1 MLLDYDIR
9 NIIARM
15 QTLTEHIYHLAPPG
29 GLFDE
34 TAIANL
40 FPESTTGARALLVHR
55 AVQAGEI
62 LRLKP
67 GLYLLDRRYR
77 HSEPHPF
84 QIAALLHYPSHISLE
99 SALSWHGL
107 IPEAVY
113 QVSSVTAQRS
123 RTFTTPLGVFT
134 FQRVPARLPRA
145 GVQALQVARDT
156 WAFIASPLRAIA
168 DMLYLDKTIT
178 WKNNGLSWLEES
190 LRIEEED
197 LRQIPFTDIDDIV
210 TSLRSLRVRN
220 YLQQLKGALH
230 YAG

>member
-1 MLLDYDIR
+1 
-9 NIIARM
+9 M
-15 QTLTEHIYHLAPPG
+15 QTLTENIYHLAPPG

-34 TAIANL
+34 TVIANL
-40 FPESTTGARALLVHR
+40 FPGSSTGARALLVHR

-77 HSEPHPF
+77 RSEPHPY
-84 QIAALLHYPSHISLE
+84 QIAALLHYPSHISLQ
-99 SALSWHGL
+99 SALSWHRL

-113 QVSSVTAQRS
+113 QVSSVTVQRS
-123 RTFTTPLGVFT
+123 RTFATPLGVYT
-134 FQRVPARLPRA
+134 FQRVPARMPRA
-145 GVQALQVARDT
+145 GVEAVQVSRDT

-178 WKNNGLSWLEES
+178 WEKNGVSWLEES
-190 LRIEEED
+190 LRIEEEN
-197 LRQIPFTDIDDIV
+197 LRQIPFADIDDIV
-210 TSLRSLRVRN
+210 TSLRNLRVRN

-230 YAG
+230 HA

>member
-1 MLLDYDIR
+1 MR
-9 NIIARM
+9 T
-15 QTLTEHIYHLAPPG
+15 QTENIYHLAPSG

-40 FPESTTGARALLVHR
+40 FPESTTGARALFVHR

-77 HSEPHPF
+77 RSEPHPF

-113 QVSSVTAQRS
+113 QVSSVTVQRS

-134 FQRVPARLPRA
+134 YQRVPARMPRA

-156 WAFIASPLRAIA
+156 WASTRPPTPSNRR
-168 DMLYLDKTIT
+168 MCC
-178 WKNNGLSWLEES
+178 
-190 LRIEEED
+190 R
-197 LRQIPFTDIDDIV
+197 
-210 TSLRSLRVRN
+210 RN
-220 YLQQLKGALH
+220 
-230 YAG
+230 

>member
-1 MLLDYDIR
+1 
-9 NIIARM
+9 M

-67 GLYLLDRRYR
+67 GLYLLDGRYR

-113 QVSSVTAQRS
+113 QVSSVTVQRS

-168 DMLYLDKTIT
+168 DLLYLDKTIT

-230 YAG
+230 HAG

>member
-1 MLLDYDIR
+1 
-9 NIIARM
+9 M
-15 QTLTEHIYHLAPPG
+15 QTLTENIYHLAPPG

-34 TAIANL
+34 TVIANL
-40 FPESTTGARALLVHR
+40 FPGSSTGARALLVHR

-77 HSEPHPF
+77 RSEPHPY
-84 QIAALLHYPSHISLE
+84 QIAALLHYPSHISLQ
-99 SALSWHGL
+99 SALSWHRL

-113 QVSSVTAQRS
+113 QVSSVTVQRS
-123 RTFTTPLGVFT
+123 RTFATPLGVYT
-134 FQRVPARLPRA
+134 FQRVPARMPRA
-145 GVQALQVARDT
+145 GVEAVQVSRDT

-178 WKNNGLSWLEES
+178 WKKNGVSWLEES
-190 LRIEEED
+190 LRIEEEN
-197 LRQIPFTDIDDIV
+197 LRQIPFADIDDIV
-210 TSLRSLRVRN
+210 TSLRNLRVRN

-230 YAG
+230 HA